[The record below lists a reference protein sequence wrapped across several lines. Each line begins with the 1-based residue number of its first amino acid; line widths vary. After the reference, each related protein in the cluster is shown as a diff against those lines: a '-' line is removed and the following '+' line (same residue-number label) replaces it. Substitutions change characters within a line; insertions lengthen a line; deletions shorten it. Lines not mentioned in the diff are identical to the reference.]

1 MSIVYNK
8 KDFGL
13 IKNGDFKLLSTY
25 NFTTIPNSTVIP
37 TGGPDNSP
45 YLEIIG
51 GGGSSRFSNEY
62 IPVDTSKT
70 YQMIMYARTI
80 QRGSTAN
87 SLAGGHLGFACYNKN
102 FQFINA
108 ESLGGIGN
116 TILSRDLNPGDS
128 YAYVQDAS
136 AWHSGTTDGWRY
148 IILFPATHPD
158 YSTPYQY
165 TRIGY
170 GDHNLRYT
178 QNIVQMP
185 EGDYRIEL
193 TNTSNN
199 PITFP
204 NIGYP
209 TPSGTPVSNGRA
221 AGTYN
226 YALSNPNFPE
236 TWTRYTTPPFSGES
250 RNSNYPF
257 RFGTK
262 YIRFMTLANYNQRSE
277 VPQDHVWGIAKI
289 FFGQCVGGRDYRSV
303 L

>member
-1 MSIVYNK
+1 MSIIYNR

-13 IKNGDFKLLSTY
+13 MKNGDFKLLSTY
-25 NFTTIPNSTVIP
+25 NFNIPNSIVIP
-37 TGGPDNSP
+37 TGGPDNFP

-51 GGGSSRFSNEY
+51 GGGSSIFSNEY
-62 IPVDTSKT
+62 IPIDTSKT

-87 SLAGGHLGFACYNKN
+87 SLAGGYLGFACYDIDRNLILPEM
-102 FQFINA
+102 Q
-108 ESLGGIGN
+108 GGIGN
-116 TILSRDLNPGDS
+116 TVLSRDLNVGDQYIYIQS
-128 YAYVQDAS
+128 ISDWSTNAD
-136 AWHSGTTDGWRY
+136 HFRY
-148 IILFPATHPD
+148 CLIYPATHPL
-158 YSTPYQY
+158 YSVPYRY

-170 GDHNLRYT
+170 GSFNIRYT
-178 QNIVQMP
+178 TGIVQMP
-185 EGDYRIEL
+185 EGDYRL
-193 TNTSNN
+193 TITNNANT

-236 TWTRYTTPPFSGES
+236 TWTRYATPPFSGES
-250 RNSNYPF
+250 RNSSYPF

-262 YIRFMTLANYNQRSE
+262 YIRFLILANYNQRSE